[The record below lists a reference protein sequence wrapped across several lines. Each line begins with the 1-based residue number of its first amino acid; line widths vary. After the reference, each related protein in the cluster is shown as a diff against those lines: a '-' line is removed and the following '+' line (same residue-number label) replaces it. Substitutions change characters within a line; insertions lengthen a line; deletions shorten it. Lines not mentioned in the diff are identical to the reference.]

1 VCLSEYRTGCII
13 NGQPD
18 FLKGSYQ
25 HGSKRKQQAETHY
38 DQKSSKLGKV
48 VVGNATNFINSL
60 QPSN

>member
-1 VCLSEYRTGCII
+1 MAANES
-13 NGQPD
+13 NKP
-18 FLKGSYQ
+18 KP
-25 HGSKRKQQAETHY
+25 HY